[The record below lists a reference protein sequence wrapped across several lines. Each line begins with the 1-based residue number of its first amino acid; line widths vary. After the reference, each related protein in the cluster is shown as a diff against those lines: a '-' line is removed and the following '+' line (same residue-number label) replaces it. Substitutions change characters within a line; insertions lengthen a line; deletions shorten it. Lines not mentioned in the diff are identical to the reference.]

1 VFTSPDVYNFF
12 VTFVIFA
19 LLMLATTFVFG
30 MLITMSNW
38 RQYKALNNVALTLRK
53 WSEARV
59 KAQRAQAA
67 YAVKDL
73 EVPAWFATVYRA
85 LTRSSV
91 KFSDVA
97 SFSFAADG
105 RNYFGLVA
113 VAEDFK
119 VILSDV
125 PAARLQKALKKMPK
139 EALARSSFVEQ
150 TAILRGRAGEE
161 YYADIVGVEP
171 FFDLKADAAFEK
183 YGLDCPEQ
191 PMYLYEV
198 RR

>member
-12 VTFVIFA
+12 IVFVIFA
-19 LLMLATTFVFG
+19 LLMLAATFVFG

-38 RQYKALNNVALTLRK
+38 RQYRALNRVAMTLRK
-53 WSEARV
+53 WSEARL

-67 YAVKDL
+67 EGIKDL
-73 EVPAWFATVYRA
+73 QVPAWFTSLYRS

-105 RNYFGLVA
+105 RQYFGLVA
-113 VAEDFK
+113 MAEGFK
-119 VILSDV
+119 VVLSDT
-125 PAARLQKALKKMPK
+125 PAVRLQKALKKMPR
-139 EALARSSFVEQ
+139 EALARSTFVEQ
-150 TAILRGRAGEE
+150 TAILRGKAGEE
-161 YYADIVGVEP
+161 HYADIVGVEP
-171 FFDLKADAAFEK
+171 FFDLKADAAFERF
-183 YGLDCPEQ
+183 GLDCPEQ
-191 PMYLYEV
+191 PMYLYEI

>member
-12 VTFVIFA
+12 VVFVIFA

-30 MLITMSNW
+30 ILLTMSNW
-38 RQYKALNNVALTLRK
+38 RQYREINNVAMTLRK

-67 YAVKDL
+67 DAVKDL

-91 KFSDVA
+91 KFSNVTP
-97 SFSFAADG
+97 FSFAADG
-105 RNYFGLVA
+105 RRYFGLVA
-113 VAEDFK
+113 MAEDFK
-119 VILSDV
+119 VVLSDV
-125 PAARLQKALKKMPK
+125 PAARLQKALRKMPK

-171 FFDLKADAAFEK
+171 LFDLKADAAFGK

-198 RR
+198 CR